1 MRNSSVCY
9 LWNFI
14 FFDIQIFSGGFK
26 KMNKQKELSDLLYTV
41 YCSDAADGGNEF
53 DEMAKAIIAKYPC
66 ILGEKT
72 NENA

>member
-1 MRNSSVCY
+1 
-9 LWNFI
+9 
-14 FFDIQIFSGGFK
+14 
-26 KMNKQKELSDLLYTV
+26 MNKQKELSDLLYTV